1 MGDALVGALTHEE
14 PPEVVQC
21 QLLRRDSGGR
31 RDLVQPLQ
39 VRSFRVVVAVLWV
52 GQWQNVSILILQGAE
67 LPQHGLS
74 VGVDRHSSIRI
85 VLGAVEPAF
94 RRDLAANMNPI
105 IDKTDVVTCQHRQ
118 FRDSHSSVGQQDHDA
133 IQIGVH
139 RLHDPAV
146 LIRRVGLNAWLR
158 FIEEYADAV
167 TLLGSRVLTHLAHR
181 YAPIE
186 ETADCRKAVVDRVL
200 VIADTESPL
209 SVFEDRFD
217 GDVPQSPRARLGG
230 EECVEFSHDTCVT
243 AVRFS
248 LVLRVLIGEPFF
260 DRLINVVIASEL
272 LGVAQTDLF
281 PRQAQRVRFRSL
293 DGASFVAV
301 GG

>member
-1 MGDALVGALTHEE
+1 MAPSCH
-14 PPEVVQC
+14 
-21 QLLRRDSGGR
+21 
-31 RDLVQPLQ
+31 
-39 VRSFRVVVAVLWV
+39 
-52 GQWQNVSILILQGAE
+52 
-67 LPQHGLS
+67 QHGLR
-74 VGVDRHSSIRI
+74 VRVDWHSSVRI
-85 VLGAVEPAF
+85 VSRAVEPAF
-94 RRDLAANMNPI
+94 KRDLAADMNRLFI
-105 IDKTDVVTCQHRQ
+105 KVDVVPCQHRQ
-118 FRDSHSSVGQQDHDA
+118 FRDPHSSVGQQDNDA

-139 RLHDPAV
+139 RLRNPAV
-146 LIRRVGLNAWLR
+146 FIRHVRRNARFR
-158 FIEEYADAV
+158 FIDRHTDAV

-181 YAPIE
+181 DAPIKE
-186 ETADCRKAVVDRVL
+186 AAHCRKAVVDRVF
-200 VIADTESPL
+200 VIPDTERPL

-248 LVLRVLIGEPFF
+248 LVLCVLIGEPFF

-281 PRQAQRVRFRSL
+281 PRQAQRVRFRPL

-301 GG
+301 AG

>member
-1 MGDALVGALTHEE
+1 MI
-14 PPEVVQC
+14 
-21 QLLRRDSGGR
+21 
-31 RDLVQPLQ
+31 
-39 VRSFRVVVAVLWV
+39 VAVLGV
-52 GQWQNVSILILQGAE
+52 GERQNESILIRHGAE
-67 LPQHGLS
+67 LPQQGLR
-74 VGVDRHSSIRI
+74 VRVDWHSSVRI
-85 VLGAVEPAF
+85 VSRAVEPAF
-94 RRDLAANMNPI
+94 KRDLAADMNRLFI
-105 IDKTDVVTCQHRQ
+105 KVDVVPCQHRQ
-118 FRDSHSSVGQQDHDA
+118 FRDPHSSVGQQDNDPT
-133 IQIGVH
+133 QIGVR

-181 YAPIE
+181 YARIE

-217 GDVPQSPRARLGG
+217 GDVPQSPRARLGD
-230 EECVEFSHDTCVT
+230 EECAEFWHDTCVT

-281 PRQAQRVRFRSL
+281 PRQAQRVRFRPL

-301 GG
+301 AG